1 MIALVQRV
9 LEASVSTGDTVTG
22 AIGPGLLILLGVH
35 RDDGT
40 GEADWLARKCARM
53 RVFPD
58 DAGNMNTSLIQTGG
72 EAMVVSQFTLYGEA
86 AKGHRPSFTHAARPK
101 QARLMYEHFISTL
114 SAELQKPVAQ
124 GVFGAMM
131 EVHLINDGPV
141 TILLERKPTSKQ
153 FTPPHPHR

>member
-9 LEASVSTGDTVTG
+9 LEASVMADDIVTG

-40 GEADWLARKCARM
+40 GEADWLARKCAHM
-53 RVFPD
+53 RIFPD
-58 DAGNMNTSLIQTGG
+58 DTGNMNTSLIRTGG
-72 EAMVVSQFTLYGEA
+72 EALVVSQFTLYGDA
-86 AKGHRPSFTHAARPK
+86 ARGHRPSFTHAARPRK
-101 QARLMYEHFISTL
+101 ARQLYERFLAAL

-131 EVHLINDGPV
+131 KVRLINDGPV
-141 TILLERKPTSKQ
+141 TIMLERKPTSQ
-153 FTPPHPHR
+153 RLTPAHPHR

>member
-9 LEASVSTGDTVTG
+9 LEASVKADDIVTG

-40 GEADWLARKCARM
+40 GEADWLARKCAHM
-53 RVFPD
+53 RIFPD
-58 DAGNMNTSLIQTGG
+58 DTGNMNTSLIQTGG
-72 EAMVVSQFTLYGEA
+72 EALVVSQFTLYGDA
-86 AKGHRPSFTHAARPK
+86 ARGHRPSFTHAARPRK
-101 QARLMYEHFISTL
+101 ARQLYERFLAAL

-131 EVHLINDGPV
+131 KVRLINDGPV
-141 TILLERKPTSKQ
+141 TIMLERKPTSQ
-153 FTPPHPHR
+153 RLTPAHPHR

>member
-9 LEASVSTGDTVTG
+9 LEASVKADDIVTG

-40 GEADWLARKCARM
+40 GEADWLARKCAHM
-53 RVFPD
+53 RIFPD
-58 DAGNMNTSLIQTGG
+58 DTGNMNTSLIRTGG
-72 EAMVVSQFTLYGEA
+72 EALVVSQFTLYGDA
-86 AKGHRPSFTHAARPK
+86 ARGHRPSFTHAARPRK
-101 QARLMYEHFISTL
+101 ARQLYERFLAAL

-131 EVHLINDGPV
+131 KVRLINDGPV
-141 TILLERKPTSKQ
+141 TIMLERKPTLQ
-153 FTPPHPHR
+153 RLTPAHPHR